1 MNIKR
6 LLPIYLGAMLTPMGG
21 VGILTLLPVIARDWA
36 VNIQWMTLAVTVY
49 MVPFVIFQLF
59 AGPIAVIFETRKTLL
74 FGFGMYALGGFLSGW
89 APSLEM
95 MLGFRFI
102 QGFGAAFIAPIIMA
116 LIGEMVDPKKIGR
129 SMGIMGV
136 MYTCGVT
143 MGPLISG
150 FLEVRFGWPWF
161 FFFLTALAA
170 IIGISYGVA
179 HRGLADT
186 RKGSGKMADALL
198 LVKESYS
205 YADVRFLSFAAFFLF
220 IAFIGLL
227 TFMAEH
233 LKAAQAL
240 SSDKIGLI
248 LSTTGFLG
256 MLVSPFAGILGD
268 KWGRKRVAYLGA
280 ALMASALFALAIFD
294 YVYESYLL
302 IFALYGAGAATCWTS
317 LNTLA
322 VQMIPELRKPVASVY
337 NCLKFS
343 GYAVAP
349 LVLALFFGL
358 FSIAGVR
365 WACLGAILISML
377 LTSRIRNAL
386 A

>member
-1 MNIKR
+1 
-6 LLPIYLGAMLTPMGG
+6 
-21 VGILTLLPVIARDWA
+21 
-36 VNIQWMTLAVTVY
+36 
-49 MVPFVIFQLF
+49 MV
-59 AGPIAVIFETRKTLL
+59 
-74 FGFGMYALGGFLSGW
+74 
-89 APSLEM
+89 
-95 MLGFRFI
+95 GFRFI

-116 LIGEMVDPKKIGR
+116 LIGEMVDPKKMGR

-150 FLEVRFGWPWF
+150 FLEVRLGWPWF
-161 FFFLTALAA
+161 FLFLAALAST
-170 IIGISYGVA
+170 IGIFYGVI
-179 HRGLADT
+179 HRSSTEAQ
-186 RKGSGKMADALL
+186 KGSGKFADAFL
-198 LVKESYS
+198 LVKKSYS

-220 IAFIGLL
+220 IGFIGLM

-233 LKAAQAL
+233 LKAAYGL
-240 SSDKIGLI
+240 PSDKIGLI

-256 MLVSPFAGILGD
+256 MLVAPFAGILGD
-268 KWGRKRVAYLGA
+268 RLGRKRVAYLGA
-280 ALMASALFALAIFD
+280 AFMVLALLALTFLD
-294 YVYESYLL
+294 YRYERYLL
-302 IFALYGAGAATCWTS
+302 VFALYGSGAAACWTS

-337 NCLKFS
+337 NCVKFS

-349 LVLALFFGL
+349 VILSLFFGF

-365 WACLGAILISML
+365 WACLGAILISMV

>member
-1 MNIKR
+1 MNLKR

-21 VGILTLLPVIARDWA
+21 VGVLTLLPVIARDWT

-49 MVPFVIFQLF
+49 MVPFVVFQLF
-59 AGPIAVIFETRKTLL
+59 AGPLAVIFETRKTLL

-89 APSLEM
+89 APSLEW
-95 MLGFRFI
+95 MLGFRFV

-116 LIGEMVDPKKIGR
+116 LIGERVDPKKIGR

-161 FFFLTALAA
+161 FFFLTALAGA
-170 IIGISYGVA
+170 IGVSYGVA
-179 HRGLADT
+179 HRGPADT
-186 RKGSGKMADALL
+186 RRGSGKIGDALL
-198 LVKESYS
+198 LVKKSYA

-227 TFMAEH
+227 TFTAEY
-233 LKAAQAL
+233 LKGAYAL
-240 SSDKIGLI
+240 PSDRIGLI
-248 LSTTGFLG
+248 LSTTGFSG
-256 MLVSPFAGILGD
+256 ILVSPFAGILGD
-268 KWGRKRVAYLGA
+268 KWGRKKVAYLGA
-280 ALMASALFALAIFD
+280 AFMVSALFALAVCD
-294 YVYESYLL
+294 YAYERYLL

-322 VQMIPELRKPVASVY
+322 VQMLPDLRKPVASVY

-349 LVLALFFGL
+349 LILALFFGF

-365 WACLGAILISML
+365 WACLSAILVSML

>member
-1 MNIKR
+1 MNIRR
-6 LLPIYLGAMLTPMGG
+6 LLPIYFGAMLTPMGG
-21 VGILTLLPVIARDWA
+21 VGVLTLLPVIARDWGIG
-36 VNIQWMTLAVTVY
+36 IQWMTLAVTVY
-49 MVPFVIFQLF
+49 MVPFVVFQLF
-59 AGPIAVIFETRKTLL
+59 AGPIAMIFETRKTLL

-89 APSLEM
+89 ASSLEL

-143 MGPLISG
+143 LGPLISG
-150 FLEVRFGWPWF
+150 FLEVRLGWPWF
-161 FFFLTALAA
+161 FYFLTAVALS
-170 IIGISYGVA
+170 IGILYGA
-179 HRGLADT
+179 IHRRPADAQ
-186 RKGSGKMADALL
+186 KGSGKFADALL
-198 LVKESYS
+198 LVKKSYS

-220 IAFIGLL
+220 IGFIGLM

-233 LKAAQAL
+233 LKEAYAL
-240 SSDKIGLI
+240 PSDKIGLI

-256 MLVSPFAGILGD
+256 MLVAPFAGILGD
-268 KWGRKRVAYLGA
+268 QWGRKRVAYLGA
-280 ALMASALFALAIFD
+280 AFMVSALFALALID
-294 YVYESYLL
+294 YSYEGYLL
-302 IFALYGAGAATCWTS
+302 VFALYGAGAATCWTS

-322 VQMIPELRKPVASVY
+322 VQMIPDLRKPVASVY
-337 NCLKFS
+337 NCVKFS

-349 LVLALFFGL
+349 VILSLFFGF

-365 WACLGAILISML
+365 WACLGAILVSMV

>member
-1 MNIKR
+1 
-6 LLPIYLGAMLTPMGG
+6 

-36 VNIQWMTLAVTVY
+36 ISIQWMTLAVTVY
-49 MVPFVIFQLF
+49 MVPFVVFQLF

-74 FGFGMYALGGFLSGW
+74 FGFGIYALGGFLSGW
-89 APSLEM
+89 APSLEA

-116 LIGEMVDPKKIGR
+116 LIGEMVDPKKVGR

-150 FLEVRFGWPWF
+150 FLEVRLGWPWF

-170 IIGISYGVA
+170 TIGILYGAA
-179 HRGLADT
+179 HGSSADAP
-186 RKGSGKMADALL
+186 KGSGKIADAFL
-198 LVKESYS
+198 LVKKSYS
-205 YADVRFLSFAAFFLF
+205 FPEVRFLSFAAFFLF
-220 IAFIGLL
+220 IAFIGLM

-233 LKAAQAL
+233 LKTAYAL
-240 SSDKIGLI
+240 PSHKIGLI

-280 ALMASALFALAIFD
+280 FFMVSALFALAFFN
-294 YVYESYLL
+294 YSFEAYLL

-322 VQMIPELRKPVASVY
+322 VQLIPELRKPVVSVY

-349 LVLALFFGL
+349 IILALFFGL

-365 WACLGAILISML
+365 WACLVAILISMF

>member
-1 MNIKR
+1 MNLKR

-36 VNIQWMTLAVTVY
+36 ISIQWMTLAVTVY
-49 MVPFVIFQLF
+49 MIPFVVFQLF
-59 AGPIAVIFETRKTLL
+59 AGPIAVIFDTRKILL

-89 APSLEM
+89 APSLEFM
-95 MLGFRFI
+95 VGFRFI

-116 LIGEMVDPKKIGR
+116 LIGEMVDPKRVGR

-150 FLEVRFGWPWF
+150 FLEVYLGWPWF

-170 IIGISYGVA
+170 ATGILYGA
-179 HRGLADT
+179 THRRPADS
-186 RKGSGKMADALL
+186 RKGSGKIADAFL
-198 LVKESYS
+198 LVKKSYS

-220 IAFIGLL
+220 IGFIGLM

-233 LKAAQAL
+233 LKAAYAL
-240 SSDKIGLI
+240 PSDKIGLI

-256 MLVSPFAGILGD
+256 ILVSPFAGILGD
-268 KWGRKRVAYLGA
+268 QWGRKRVAYLGA
-280 ALMASALFALAIFD
+280 VFMVSALFALALLD
-294 YVYESYLL
+294 YGFERYLL
-302 IFALYGAGAATCWTS
+302 VFALYGAGAAICWTS

-322 VQMIPELRKPVASVY
+322 VQMIPDLRKPVASVY

-349 LVLALFFGL
+349 LILSLFFGI

-365 WACLGAILISML
+365 WACLGAILISMF